1 MRFFR
6 QRYTFKGET
15 RQAKTWS
22 IEFRDHT
29 YTLRTLASG
38 THNER
43 IARDIGRRVEELV
56 ESAAMGKGLTRASAA
71 HLSAMPEVVVA
82 KLMKWHIVPPEH
94 GAAITPLDEH
104 VKSFHE
110 NLVAEGASKEYA
122 KLKVGRVATLIEEA
136 GYRTYR
142 ELCSMEAA
150 ERLTATLARLKTGP
164 MSDQTAAHY
173 MAAIRAFCRYMQ
185 EHKNMPEAAIW
196 TVRQRGRIRRA
207 HDRRALSVEEFERLI
222 RVTASGPPRGNHTGA
237 EWALIYWL
245 SAMTGMDRK
254 TLNVLTPQHIRF
266 MDGAAIITVRRPK
279 NDAPLTPWLTDPAL
293 VDALK
298 RRCDHTHPNTPLFRL
313 NNHTSRV
320 LQTYLELAGIPYK
333 DGANRAFDFHAIRTQ
348 FSSMAQDN
356 DIPAKSVQKALGHAD
371 ITTTLNHYTD
381 PTDKQLKKLADSMPR
396 LKLTDSTDAQ
406 TGTPV

>member
-6 QRYTFKGET
+6 QKYTVKGET

-38 THNER
+38 TPNER

-56 ESAAMGKGLTRASAA
+56 EHAAMSKGLTRASAA
-71 HLSAMPEVVVA
+71 HLSAMPESVVT
-82 KLMKWHIVPPEH
+82 KLMQWHIVPPEH
-94 GAAITPLDEH
+94 GAAITPLAEH
-104 VKSFHE
+104 LKSFYDHMI
-110 NLVAEGASKEYA
+110 ASGASRDYS
-122 KLKVGRVATLIEEA
+122 KLKAGRATTLVEEA

-142 ELCSMEAA
+142 DLCTLEAA
-150 ERLTATLARLKTGP
+150 ERLTATLSRLRQGP

-185 EHKNMPEAAIW
+185 EHKNMPEASIW

-207 HDRRALSVEEFERLI
+207 HDRRALSVDEFERLI
-222 RVTASGPPRGNHTGA
+222 RVTASGPSRGNHTGA

-254 TLNVLTPQHIRF
+254 TLNILTPQHIRF
-266 MDGAAIITVRRPK
+266 MDGVAVISVRRPK

-293 VDALK
+293 VGAL
-298 RRCDHTHPNTPLFRL
+298 RERCERTLPNTRLFAL
-313 NNHTSRV
+313 NNHTARV
-320 LQTYLELAGIPYK
+320 LRYYLDLAGIAYK

-348 FSSMAQDN
+348 FSSVAQDN

-371 ITTTLNHYTD
+371 ISTTLNHYTD

-396 LKLTDSTDAQ
+396 LRLTDESDAQ
-406 TGTPV
+406 TA